1 MQYFPTYFVT
11 FYTQLIVFIFRL
23 NYEMMK
29 LSNVQRCLME
39 GEADL
44 HRYDSQ
50 PSIYHEKS
58 MDDRRSQRR
67 PVAVH
72 FPCNYDH

>member
-11 FYTQLIVFIFRL
+11 FCMQLIIFIFRL
-23 NYEMMK
+23 NYNEINYNYNYNEI

-44 HRYDSQ
+44 H
-50 PSIYHEKS
+50 
-58 MDDRRSQRR
+58 
-67 PVAVH
+67 
-72 FPCNYDH
+72 